1 RPPGREG
8 AAPPD
13 SGRGPYEQLM
23 AIQSRVTRK
32 DYRGRAW
39 GENQKVKV
47 EEALRICT
55 LHGAHA
61 SFEEKVKGSI
71 TEGKLADFVVLAE
84 DPHRVDPEKIKDIK
98 VVRTVVGGR
107 TVHPKGEGS
116 RYRPTLLAE
125 LPERG
130 RRRRRQIAGL
140 MGMAPDNR
148 EGGWRCGPRPVPGGR
163 AEERP
168 ALDQARRFV
177 PDL

>member
-47 EEALRICT
+47 EEALRVCT

-71 TEGKLADFVVLAE
+71 TQGKLADFVLLAE
-84 DPHRVDPEKIKDIK
+84 DPHRVAPERIKDIR
-98 VVRTVVGGR
+98 VERTVVGR
-107 TVHPKGEGS
+107 
-116 RYRPTLLAE
+116 RP
-125 LPERG
+125 
-130 RRRRRQIAGL
+130 
-140 MGMAPDNR
+140 N
-148 EGGWRCGPRPVPGGR
+148 GPRAEGVTRHFARLIGGGLAPPQR
-163 AEERP
+163 ALHAGQPRP
-168 ALDQARRFV
+168 LKRIAAQGCVKGRQPFRS
-177 PDL
+177 